1 MNMKKSNMLMFILI
15 GLILLTSCQTNAQD
29 TTETTEQEAKVTKTQ
44 AKVTKTQADTTTQT
58 KSLSDVSDYNFSVTT
73 VGTGTPKFSESQF

>member
-44 AKVTKTQADTTTQT
+44 ADTTTQT